1 MLKGIPTIFSPELL
15 KTLYEMGH
23 GDEIVIADGNFPA
36 SSLSQRLIRY
46 DGHNVPELLEAI
58 IKFFPLDTYVEQPVT
73 LMEVVKGDPT
83 EPTIWKEYQS
93 IIRAEGCYEKNIAFL
108 ERHSFYER
116 AKNAYAIIATSE
128 RALYANILLT
138 KGVIKD

>member
-36 SSLSQRLIRY
+36 ASLSKRLIRY
-46 DGHNVPELLEAI
+46 DGHDVPELLEAI

-73 LMEVVKGDPT
+73 LMEVVKGDPP

-93 IIRAEGCYEKNIAFL
+93 IIRTEGCDENNIAFL
-108 ERHSFYER
+108 DRHSFYER
-116 AKNAYAIIATSE
+116 AKNAYAIVATSE
-128 RALYANILLT
+128 KALYANILLT
-138 KGVIKD
+138 KGVVKD